1 MANSGNKELASTA
14 TQLSAEI
21 ARVLRNRKGLTQEQV
36 GKQIGY
42 TASAVS
48 AMETGAQPASD
59 EMYLALDAAI
69 GDGLGIFKSAVKY
82 VRLDKFPKYSKDF
95 LLLEQRAI
103 TLSVY
108 EATVIYGL
116 FQTEAY
122 ARALISGGYPPLSEQ
137 RVNELVEARLAR
149 RALLEQDPPPLI
161 ELILDEAALRRRL
174 GSPDIMRE
182 QLLQLLVDGRRR
194 NVTLQVMPLDRGLRG
209 EHAGVRGPMILVQ
222 TKDHEHLFYM
232 EAQGLG
238 TLIEDPAAVT
248 PYSHRYAKIRAEA
261 LSPDESLAFVEQ
273 LAGEQ

>member
-69 GDGLGIFKSAVKY
+69 GDGLGIFKSAVKF
-82 VRLDKFPKYSKDF
+82 VRLDKYPKQFKDF
-95 LLLEQRAI
+95 ALLEQRAI

-108 EATVIYGL
+108 EPMVIYGL

-122 ARALISGGYPPLSEQ
+122 ARALISGGYPPLSDQ
-137 RVNELVEARLAR
+137 RVDELVGARMAQKV
-149 RALLEQDPPPLI
+149 LLERDPPAMI
-161 ELILDEAALRRRL
+161 ELILDEATLRRRL
-174 GSPDIMRE
+174 GSPEIMRE
-182 QLLQLLVDGRRR
+182 QLLHLVAETQRR

-209 EHAGVRGPMILVQ
+209 EHAGVRGPLVLVE
-222 TKDHEHLFYM
+222 TRDHEHLFYLEEQDLSM
-232 EAQGLG
+232 
-238 TLIEDPAAVT
+238 LIDDPAQVT
-248 PYSHRYAKIRAEA
+248 TYSHRYAKIRAEA

-273 LAGEQ
+273 LAGDQ

>member
-59 EMYLALDAAI
+59 EMYLALDEAI

-82 VRLDKFPKYSKDF
+82 VRLDKYPKYSRDF

-108 EATVIYGL
+108 EHLFIYGL

-122 ARALISGGYPPLSEQ
+122 ARALFTCGYPPRTDQ
-137 RVNELVEARLAR
+137 QVDELVQARMTR
-149 RALLEQDPPPLI
+149 KALLECDPLPMI
-161 ELILDEAALRRRL
+161 ELILDEGALRRGF
-174 GSPDIMRE
+174 GSPEIMRE
-182 QLLQLLVDGRRR
+182 QLLQLVADGRRR

-209 EHAGVRGPMILVQ
+209 EHAGGHGPMILVE
-222 TKDHEHLFYM
+222 TKDHGRLFYL

-238 TLIEDPAAVT
+238 VLVDDPAEVAA
-248 PYSHRYAKIRAEA
+248 YSHRYAKIRAEA

-273 LAGEQ
+273 LAGER